1 MKGEKKLSSDKK
13 KRSRKKR
20 GAGRVRDRLKFDID
34 TSELYPLSRRE
45 EASFYDDDAPVTE
58 NSDIEISAEEGCE
71 QEDPVSDYSGPE
83 ALNPKTLNPEGLK
96 TEDFGTED
104 YDTEDSGAEDFA
116 EEEFYTEEFD
126 KGHFDGEDPGAENSG
141 TEDPGTEDSDTDD
154 YDTEYLDTGYLDTG
168 YYDTEKPGTE
178 EADPDFSDTERSGT
192 FDTAAAAVPDTPAA
206 ADISKRERVSKK
218 FRRFW
223 TRQRADDFHTVIRTS
238 VVGAFAVV
246 FLMPIVL
253 TITNSLMTK
262 SEINA
267 NYGVIFRNRNG
278 VRVFIS
284 NTVNLKFIP
293 DIVSFEQYFKVL
305 ILSPE
310 YLLKFWNSF
319 LYVVPIVVFQLAIAS
334 LAAYG
339 FARYRGK
346 VREVIFFAYII
357 LMLMPYQV
365 TLVPNY
371 LVSKWLNILDT
382 RWAIWLPGFFSPFA
396 VYMLTKYMRRIP
408 KSIYEAAEIDGAGE
422 WQIFSKICL
431 PNCRGGIA
439 SIAILLFIDYW
450 NMVEQPLILLSNDQ
464 LHPLSVFLSKINSGE
479 ISLAFAVA
487 VIYMV
492 LPMMVFLYGEEYLV
506 EGIVYQG
513 GIKE

>member
-1 MKGEKKLSSDKK
+1 MSGHKKRRSSK
-13 KRSRKKR
+13 KRS
-20 GAGRVRDRLKFDID
+20 AGRVRDRLNIETDPA
-34 TSELYPLSRRE
+34 ELYPLMRKE
-45 EASFYDDDAPVTE
+45 EMDPEKDEGDSFPDDSVIDLLP
-58 NSDIEISAEEGCE
+58 EETAAGI
-71 QEDPVSDYSGPE
+71 
-83 ALNPKTLNPEGLK
+83 
-96 TEDFGTED
+96 
-104 YDTEDSGAEDFA
+104 FA
-116 EEEFYTEEFD
+116 EETVTDYLSEKSGIDFLREETESDSPRE
-126 KGHFDGEDPGAENSG
+126 ESLSDPLPEQ
-141 TEDPGTEDSDTDD
+141 TEDISVLGEH
-154 YDTEYLDTGYLDTG
+154 G
-168 YYDTEKPGTE
+168 E
-178 EADPDFSDTERSGT
+178 E
-192 FDTAAAAVPDTPAA
+192 AAAAVSVPAA
-206 ADISKRERVSKK
+206 PVKTPGPSLDER
-218 FRRFW
+218 FRKFW
-223 TRQRADDFHTVIRTS
+223 TKKRIEILRIVIRTA
-238 VVGAFAVV
+238 VAGFFAVL

-267 NYGVIFRNRNG
+267 NYGVIFAKRNG

-293 DIVSFEQYFKVL
+293 DIVTFEQYFKVL

-310 YLLKFWNSF
+310 YLLKFWNSVI
-319 LYVVPIVVFQLAIAS
+319 YVVPIVVFQLAIAS
-334 LAAYG
+334 LASYG
-339 FARYRGK
+339 FARYRGR

-371 LVSKWLNILDT
+371 LVSSWLNILDT

-422 WQIFSKICL
+422 WQIFTKICL
-431 PNCRGGIA
+431 PNCKGGLA

-464 LHPLSVFLSKINSGE
+464 LHPLSVLLSKINSGE
-479 ISLAFAVA
+479 ISLSFAAA
-487 VIYMV
+487 VNYMV
-492 LPMMVFLYGEEYLV
+492 LPMMVFLYGEESLV